1 MALAPVIVS
10 AVTEQRFVFGAPR
23 LTRLKTFDASTRAT
37 HWRRPL
43 GVRLQTLEE
52 KTSTNLNYAHS
63 ACSGN
68 DAKGTGAAE
77 RTSGSAKIYEVEDV
91 RCFATELELHP
102 AVDGEVTEQRRIHV
116 LVSWRIQGVGSYQPI
131 EA

>member
-1 MALAPVIVS
+1 MAPTSVIVPTM
-10 AVTEQRFVFGAPR
+10 AELRFVCGAPR
-23 LTRLKTFDASTRAT
+23 LTRLKTFDASIRTT

-52 KTSTNLNYAHS
+52 KTSTNLTHAHCT
-63 ACSGN
+63 CSGN
-68 DAKGTGAAE
+68 DAKGTSAAE

-102 AVDGEVTEQRRIHV
+102 VVDGEVTEQRRIHV
-116 LVSWRIQGVGSYQPI
+116 LVSWRIQGVGSYQP
-131 EA
+131 